1 MSKEIQNYLVKVEDT
16 TSNDQMVVIPYRPFH
31 SAEKWLE
38 YRFSEW
44 NTWKAWF
51 AIVLVVAF
59 FALGGPG
66 FVFSQLSLI
75 TEGIQTTSTATASGG
90 LGLPVPEVIGG
101 AATTVPGALPGMGV
115 IGTAATITSATVLQW
130 LGLATLF
137 VAGIAGIGYWRKPT
151 HLTLSPQGISWEWRR
166 WPLHIGRRVP
176 WASVERIGLKWP
188 SEKTSPQDSLIAIE
202 TDTSGNAPM
211 LIKMGGIATS
221 EEREKVIEAL
231 EKWAPSIPRDA
242 ELLDILA
249 PPADHSYTELWLQA
263 LSAPPKRER
272 LAPLPALTMLR
283 ENEFKIIDQLGV
295 GGQGTAYLATTQQNS
310 EVVLKEFILPV
321 YVDINVRKSALE
333 RMQNEVQILKRL
345 DNPRIVKLTDFFI
358 EDHRGYLVLER
369 IDGLSLRGIVQ
380 KENRMSEERVLTLA
394 MQMCEMLKYLH
405 NLTPPVVHR
414 DFTPE
419 NLILAS
425 DGTLKL
431 VDFNVA
437 QQKEATAT
445 GTVVGKHSYIPP
457 EQFRGKPNTQ
467 SDIYAMGA
475 TMFYLLT
482 AKDPEPITSSH
493 PKHELDEIDEGLD
506 FLIARST
513 HLDCKQRYQNI
524 EELEIDL
531 RKLTNLPK
539 YLKSVVTDS

>member
-16 TSNDQMVVIPYRPFH
+16 TSNDQMLVIPYRPFH

-66 FVFSQLSLI
+66 FVFGQLTEI
-75 TEGIQTTSTATASGG
+75 TTKIQDTSAVTTG
-90 LGLPVPEVIGG
+90 LSPAVPEVVGG
-101 AATTVPGALPGMGV
+101 AASAVPTALPTLTAAAGA
-115 IGTAATITSATVLQW
+115 AATITSANVLQW
-130 LGLATLF
+130 LGLATLL
-137 VAGIAGIGYWRKPT
+137 VTGLAGIGYWKKPT

-166 WPLHIGRRVP
+166 WPLHVGRRVP
-176 WASVERIGLKWP
+176 WDKVERIGLKWP

-202 TDTSGNAPM
+202 TDAGGKAPM
-211 LIKMGGIATS
+211 QIKLGGIATS

-231 EKWAPSIPRDA
+231 EKWAPNIPRDA

-283 ENEFKIIDQLGV
+283 DNEFKIIDQLGV
-295 GGQGTAYLATTQQNS
+295 GGQGTAYLAITQPGA

-380 KENRMSEERVLTLA
+380 KEHRMNEERVLNLA
-394 MQMCEMLKYLH
+394 LQMCEMLKYLH

-493 PKHELDEIDEGLD
+493 PKKEIDAIDDGLD

-524 EELEIDL
+524 EELEADL
-531 RKLTNLPK
+531 KRLTNLPQYQK
-539 YLKSVVTDS
+539 PVVADS